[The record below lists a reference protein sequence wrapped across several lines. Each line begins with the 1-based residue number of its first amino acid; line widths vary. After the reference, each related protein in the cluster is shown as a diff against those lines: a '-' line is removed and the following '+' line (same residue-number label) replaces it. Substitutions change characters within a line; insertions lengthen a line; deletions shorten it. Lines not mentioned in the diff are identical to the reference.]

1 MVVFGV
7 ELITA
12 EQIGKELGKSKSDV
26 SKLIAKA
33 NLTAIPIKKKRYYSR
48 EQFVNYLKYGKI
60 ESRVLDLVQKVVV
73 LEKQMQKEINRW

>member
-7 ELITA
+7 DLITA

-48 EQFVNYLKYGKI
+48 EQFFRSVA
-60 ESRVLDLVQKVVV
+60 ESCCFRKTNAKGD
-73 LEKQMQKEINRW
+73 